1 MNTYLKSQINNMT
14 SSVKI
19 FMSGCEL
26 AVMQDDGRIDRKEQR
41 ILNRLRKASER
52 YQKALDRIAK

>member
-1 MNTYLKSQINNMT
+1 MNTYLKSQINNMK

-26 AVMQDDGRIDRKEQR
+26 AVMQDDGQIDRKEQR
-41 ILNRLRKASER
+41 MLNRLRKASER
-52 YQKALDRIAK
+52 YQKALDKIAK